1 MKFITKVKI
10 ELDREI
16 SDLDR
21 FALDFT
27 TILKKHVSYV
37 IVSGYVSILLGR
49 ARASEDID
57 IIIPKIDFSTFQ
69 SLVRDLK
76 KNGFYCLN
84 AEKDTDIF
92 EYFKDDLPVRF
103 AYQDSV
109 IPNIE
114 MKWGKNQFDELALR
128 KTIEVI
134 LSEGKLCISHLELQI
149 AFKEAVLKSPK
160 DMQDARH
167 LRKVTEGYIDEQL
180 IQQYKGQLHEFF
192 YKRKSKK

>member
-1 MKFITKVKI
+1 MKFIAKEKI
-10 ELDREI
+10 EIDREI

-21 FALDFT
+21 FALEFT
-27 TILKKHVSYV
+27 SIVKKHISYV
-37 IVSGYVSILLGR
+37 IISGYVSILLGR

-57 IIIPKIDFSTFQ
+57 IIIPKIDFPAFQ
-69 SLVRDLK
+69 SLLQDLK
-76 KNGFYCLN
+76 KHGFSCLN

-92 EYFKDDLPVRF
+92 NYLEDNLPIRF
-103 AYQDSV
+103 AYHKRI

-114 MKWGKNQFDELALR
+114 MKWVKNKFDERALR

-134 LSEGKLCISHLELQI
+134 LPEGTLCISHLELQI

-160 DMQDARH
+160 DIQDARH
-167 LRKVTEGYIDEQL
+167 LRRVADEYIDEQL
-180 IQQYKGQLHEFF
+180 IQRYKEQLHEFF